1 MAQGDT
7 ITSGLYELDRLT
19 LVTQS
24 EGLALYAFTFGSCL
38 APEMEGGGA

>member
-24 EGLALYAFTFGSCL
+24 EGLALFAFTFGSCV
-38 APEMEGGGA
+38 APQTEAGG